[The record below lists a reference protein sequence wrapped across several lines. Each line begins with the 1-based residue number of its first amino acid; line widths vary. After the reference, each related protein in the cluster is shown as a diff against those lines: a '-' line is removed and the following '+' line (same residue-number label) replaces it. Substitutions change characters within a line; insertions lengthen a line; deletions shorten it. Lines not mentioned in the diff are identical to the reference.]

1 MIIFPIVFRN
11 LLSGLIFR
19 EKLKSKKIYKTIL
32 LAFLIVGCTS
42 TDPALKVMNL
52 GAAKN
57 TVQAYYESGEFD
69 RECAKIIDDAI
80 DQINEI
86 KLSGKS
92 AVVFDIDETALS
104 NYEYTKEIGFGYV
117 YKLWNEWQQK
127 GIAPAIKDTKRFYD
141 YLLSKNI
148 HIIFITGRIA
158 EVAEATKRN
167 LIEQGYE
174 KFDALIIRSDNE
186 HKIPAAEWKSSQR
199 KELVSK
205 GYNIIACIG
214 DQTSDL
220 VGGNT
225 GIKIKLPNYLYLLD

>member
-1 MIIFPIVFRN
+1 MKKMKLVFVLVAAV
-11 LLSGLIFR
+11 LLTYCSS
-19 EKLKSKKIYKTIL
+19 EQTIQ
-32 LAFLIVGCTS
+32 I
-42 TDPALKVMNL
+42 PNL

-57 TVQAYYESGEFD
+57 AVQIYYESGGFD

-80 DQINEI
+80 DQLDGI
-86 KLSGKS
+86 KLTGKP

-117 YKLWNEWQQK
+117 YKLWDEWQQK

-148 HIIFITGRIA
+148 HVIFITGRYS
-158 EVAEATKRN
+158 EVGKATKRN
-167 LIEQGYE
+167 LIEQGYA
-174 KFDALIIRSDNE
+174 KFDTLIIRSGNE
-186 HKIPAAEWKSSQR
+186 RKIPAAEWKAAKR
-199 KELVSK
+199 EELASK

-214 DQTSDL
+214 DQWSDL
-220 VGGNT
+220 AGGNT